1 MINKEI
7 ISSANLNS
15 LSKVIVFSCATLML
29 AGCSQRIADF
39 TIMSSKNVDLSRGVD
54 FKRLPTRVMGEDK
67 KSMIIFF
74 PTGIPNM
81 KGAMDKAIE
90 SVPGAVGLV
99 DGVVTE
105 VNWYIPGLYGEYGY
119 EVEGT
124 PLIDPLLQKGYR

>member
-7 ISSANLNS
+7 ISSTNLNS
-15 LSKVIVFSCATLML
+15 LSKVIVLSCATLML

-54 FKRLPTRVMGEDK
+54 FKRLPTRIIGEDK
-67 KSMIIFF
+67 KSIIMFI
-74 PTGIPNM
+74 PTGEPNI
-81 KGAMDKAIE
+81 KEAMDNAIE
-90 SVPGAVGLV
+90 SVPGAIGLV
-99 DGVVTE
+99 DGVVTYSA
-105 VNWYIPGLYGEYGY
+105 WWIPYLYGEFGY